1 MKYKL
6 IKLLCFF
13 FLFFMVNTF
22 AVNAETE
29 EVIVGF
35 YEEYPYYYLDN
46 KGNPQGYYYDIMKV
60 IAEELNIDFRYENV
74 TFNNYYEKLINK
86 EIDLLFGVIKTEE
99 FEKKFEYSTYIIG
112 NKVNYIFTNRN
123 IEFGDLSSL
132 NGLIFGY
139 NPNLYIINIFMIN

>member
-99 FEKKFEYSTYIIG
+99 FEKKFEYSSYII
-112 NKVNYIFTNRN
+112 IM
-123 IEFGDLSSL
+123 E
-132 NGLIFGY
+132 
-139 NPNLYIINIFMIN
+139 

>member
-1 MKYKL
+1 MKCKL

-13 FLFFMVNTF
+13 FLFFMVNIF
-22 AVNAETE
+22 VVNAETK

-35 YEEYPYYYLDN
+35 CEEYPYYYLDS
-46 KGNPQGYYYDIMKV
+46 KGNPQGYYYDIMKI
-60 IAEELNIDFRYENV
+60 IAEELNLDIRYENI

-86 EIDLLFGVIKTEE
+86 EIDLLFGVIKIEK
-99 FEKKFEYSTYIIG
+99 FEKEFEYSTYIIA